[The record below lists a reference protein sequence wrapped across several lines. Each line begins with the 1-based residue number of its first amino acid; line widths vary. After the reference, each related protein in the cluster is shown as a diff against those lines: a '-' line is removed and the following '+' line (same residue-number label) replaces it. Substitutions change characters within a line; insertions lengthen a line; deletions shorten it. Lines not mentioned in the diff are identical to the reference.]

1 MKTVLVIALAI
12 ASSNLVAT
20 GAEAKEDSSADVGSR
35 PLSPDDLRRTAPA
48 LAEYSDKVLFGDLWK
63 RTELSP
69 RDRSLVTVSALVVGG
84 HVEQLP
90 FHLNR
95 ALDNGV
101 TVSELQEVV
110 THLAFYTGW
119 PDAMSA
125 TKVLRDVI
133 GQRGVKANS
142 AP

>member
-1 MKTVLVIALAI
+1 MKTVLMIALAV
-12 ASSNLVAT
+12 ASSNLVT
-20 GAEAKEDSSADVGSR
+20 TSVGAKDGSSADVGSR
-35 PLSPDDLRRTAPA
+35 PLSLEDVRSTAPA

-63 RTELSP
+63 RAQLGP
-69 RDRSLVTVSALVVGG
+69 RDRSLVTVTALVAGG

-125 TKVLRDVI
+125 TKVLRDVLN
-133 GQRGVKANS
+133 QRGAKS
-142 AP
+142 SPTP